1 MSIKISESLNEHLSR
16 RITDLYKVLDIVN
29 SRDGLY
35 RVHFVEK
42 SQWSTEPPK
51 FTYHSQD
58 FDLKVEMRDSKI
70 EELLNS
76 IRETKSD
83 FDVEEIIYTPEQR
96 EKLEILR
103 NPGLCNMTSSG
114 WDELKKINKEY
125 SDSFKLGQKV
135 WYKNAPGIITFK
147 HSDKED
153 DNLSRWSIKCD
164 DTEFRYVDGTKLL
177 ERTERDLSNVPID
190 PELNK
195 LSTEKLLKVY
205 KSRRKRNKGV
215 GDLRIKRILKDR
227 EHIQKGDNKIV
238 ITNK

>member
-1 MSIKISESLNEHLSR
+1 MAKINNLLLSR

-29 SRDGLY
+29 SNDGLY
-35 RVHFVEK
+35 RIHYIEK
-42 SQWSTEPPK
+42 SQWEKAAPK
-51 FTYHSQD
+51 FTYNSKEL
-58 FDLKVEMRDSKI
+58 DLKVEMRDSKI

-76 IRETKSD
+76 IRETKSE
-83 FDVEEIIYTPEQR
+83 FDVEDIIYTPEQR
-96 EKLEILR
+96 EKLESLR
-103 NPGLCNMTSSG
+103 NPSKQTSP
-114 WDELKKINKEY
+114 WWVEIKKVRKEY
-125 SDSFKLGQKV
+125 SESFKLGQKV

-153 DNLSRWSIKCD
+153 EDLSRWSVKCN

-177 ERTERDLSNVPID
+177 ERTERDLSYVPID

-195 LSTEKLLKVY
+195 LPTEKLLKIY

-227 EHIQKGDNKIV
+227 EHIQKGEDKVV